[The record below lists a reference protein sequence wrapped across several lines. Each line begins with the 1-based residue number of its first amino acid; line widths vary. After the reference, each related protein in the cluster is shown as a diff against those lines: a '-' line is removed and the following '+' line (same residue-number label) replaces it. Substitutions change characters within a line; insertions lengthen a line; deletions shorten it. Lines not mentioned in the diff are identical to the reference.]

1 MNERGADIE
10 RPGEREIIDLMLGHK
25 PEGVEAHYNRAA
37 YMTRRRQIAQEW
49 ADLLCA
55 GLEPVEALLV

>member
-1 MNERGADIE
+1 
-10 RPGEREIIDLMLGHK
+10 MLGHK